1 MQAKGVVNEK
11 RDYFSTVGVSRGC
24 SGSGGSRKDGI
35 GEGREATDDV
45 GQASGS
51 VFDDEPM
58 GEGEAGRKHLAS
70 YFEANGYRKI
80 AIYGMSYA
88 GETLLDE
95 LKGTGVQVAYAIDRS
110 AGSIYA
116 DVDVLPLESELGDVD
131 AVVVTAITY
140 FDEVEEQLGRKL
152 DCPVVSLENILYEM

>member
-1 MQAKGVVNEK
+1 MKKGIISVLSALAGAAVGAAAVGKTASEK
-11 RDYFSTVGVSRGC
+11 
-24 SGSGGSRKDGI
+24 
-35 GEGREATDDV
+35 GEKLQMMSDKHLALFLMMNQWV
-45 GQASGS
+45 KVKQ
-51 VFDDEPM
+51 
-58 GEGEAGRKHLAS
+58 EGKHLAS

-116 DVDVLPLESELGDVD
+116 DVAVLPLESELGDVD

>member
-1 MQAKGVVNEK
+1 
-11 RDYFSTVGVSRGC
+11 
-24 SGSGGSRKDGI
+24 
-35 GEGREATDDV
+35 
-45 GQASGS
+45 
-51 VFDDEPM
+51 
-58 GEGEAGRKHLAS
+58 
-70 YFEANGYRKI
+70 
-80 AIYGMSYA
+80 MSYA